1 MAPLPAGATVP
12 LRSDAERNRRALV
25 RAARAVFGER
35 GLDAPLDEI
44 ARRAEVGNA
53 TLYRRFPTR
62 CALLAAVFA
71 DTLEDVVAAT
81 ERAIADPDPWSAF
94 ANHVTFLCELQ
105 ATDRGLADLLTTTI
119 RGVPALER
127 LRKRAHDGFVR
138 IADRAIDNGTLR
150 ADFRPEDIVLLL
162 MANAGLVHRTA
173 ADAPAAWR
181 RLLSYTLDGLAMPS
195 AEPAAPSPGHE
206 AVQKAMTTLAKSFGC
221 HKPGR
226 R

>member
-1 MAPLPAGATVP
+1 MEWPPLCSSLAPWPRLPAGATLP

-81 ERAIADPDPWSAF
+81 ERAIAESGP
-94 ANHVTFLCELQ
+94 VV
-105 ATDRGLADLLTTTI
+105 
-119 RGVPALER
+119 GVRQPC
-127 LRKRAHDGFVR
+127 DVPVR
-138 IADRAIDNGTLR
+138 
-150 ADFRPEDIVLLL
+150 V
-162 MANAGLVHRTA
+162 AGH
-173 ADAPAAWR
+173 
-181 RLLSYTLDGLAMPS
+181 
-195 AEPAAPSPGHE
+195 
-206 AVQKAMTTLAKSFGC
+206 
-221 HKPGR
+221 
-226 R
+226 